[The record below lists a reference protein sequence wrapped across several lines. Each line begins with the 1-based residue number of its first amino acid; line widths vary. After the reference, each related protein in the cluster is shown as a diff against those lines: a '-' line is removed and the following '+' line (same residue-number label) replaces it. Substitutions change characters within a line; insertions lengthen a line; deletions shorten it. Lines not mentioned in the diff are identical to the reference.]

1 MSTSKSLPVVAEIE
15 LIYKPNINFKTAP
28 KVTSSRSAYL
38 LVKEIWVEDTIQF
51 VESFKVILLNRANLV
66 LGVVEISKGGTAGTV
81 VDPKL
86 VFAAALKANSS
97 SMILA
102 HNHPSGNL
110 QPSAQDLK
118 LTQRLAEVGRLLDLM
133 VLDHIIVSNEGYYSF
148 ADEGNL

>member
-38 LVKEIWVEDTIQF
+38 LVKEIWGEDTIQF

-81 VDPKL
+81 VDPIW
-86 VFAAALKANSS
+86 F
-97 SMILA
+97 
-102 HNHPSGNL
+102 L
-110 QPSAQDLK
+110 QPHSK
-118 LTQRLAEVGRLLDLM
+118 LIPHR
-133 VLDHIIVSNEGYYSF
+133 
-148 ADEGNL
+148 